1 MLDEETVSPAERL
14 ARAMALGI
22 AIAALVWSSASASA
36 QSGPFVHTVRPG
48 ETLASI
54 AQRYYGDPRKESIL
68 VAENG
73 LNAQGGAA
81 IVVGLRLII
90 PFVTYHRVADG
101 ETWAMLA
108 ERFYGSADRAFLL
121 IEENEGTAGD
131 QPDVGAELMIPYP
144 LRYTSEQSDNLRRI
158 GMIYYR
164 SDGPDA
170 IRKLRRFNGMRGIRP
185 NRGQVV
191 LVPLS
196 NLTLSDE
203 GREIVAGASPVAA
216 TGGETRELQQRI
228 DEEMP
233 RLREH
238 IRRGRYTEAVSLG
251 NRLLGSG
258 RLTGNQIVS
267 IQREL
272 ATAYVALNRADLA
285 VQAFRTALRRQRDL
299 ELDVTRTSPVVLRA
313 LEEARA
319 RERNEPPPRP
329 PDGGV
334 PDAGR

>member
-1 MLDEETVSPAERL
+1 LTAL
-14 ARAMALGI
+14 AFLFACSL
-22 AIAALVWSSASASA
+22 ASNTAHA
-36 QSGPFVHTVRPG
+36 QTSPFVHTVRPG

-54 AQRYYGDPRKESIL
+54 AQRYYGDPRRESIL
-68 VAENG
+68 VSENG

-90 PFVTYHRVADG
+90 PFVSYHRVSEG

-108 ERFYGSADRAFLL
+108 ERFYGREDRAFLL

-131 QPDVGAELMIPYP
+131 QPDVGAEIMVPYP
-144 LRYTSEQSDNLRRI
+144 LRYTAEQADNLRRI

-164 SDGPDA
+164 SDGPEA

-185 NRGQVV
+185 NRGQVG

-196 NLTLSDE
+196 NLTLSEE
-203 GREIVAGASPVAA
+203 GREIVSGSAPAAAS
-216 TGGETRELQQRI
+216 GGETRELQQRI
-228 DEEMP
+228 DEDLP

-238 IRRGRYTEAVSLG
+238 IRRGRFTEAVSLG

-258 RLTGNQIVS
+258 RLTGNQVVS
-267 IQREL
+267 IHREL
-272 ATAYVALNRADLA
+272 ATAYVALNRVDLA

-299 ELDVTRTSPVVLRA
+299 ELDVTRTSPTVLRA
-313 LEEARA
+313 LEEARE
-319 RERNEPPPRP
+319 RERSEPRAAPS
-329 PDGGV
+329 DAGV

>member
-1 MLDEETVSPAERL
+1 MRALLCFVLAWGLASND
-14 ARAMALGI
+14 ARAQT
-22 AIAALVWSSASASA
+22 S
-36 QSGPFVHTVRPG
+36 PFVHTVRPG

-54 AQRYYGDPRKESIL
+54 AQRYYGDPRRESIL
-68 VAENG
+68 VSENG

-90 PFVTYHRVADG
+90 PFVSYHRVSEG

-108 ERFYGSADRAFLL
+108 ERFYGREDRAFLL

-131 QPDVGAELMIPYP
+131 QPDVGAEIMIPYP
-144 LRYTSEQSDNLRRI
+144 LRYTAEQADNLRRI

-164 SDGPDA
+164 SDGPEA

-196 NLTLSDE
+196 NLTLSEE
-203 GREIVAGASPVAA
+203 GREIVSGGAPAA
-216 TGGETRELQQRI
+216 ASGGETRELQQRI
-228 DEEMP
+228 DEDLP

-258 RLTGNQIVS
+258 RLTGNQVVS
-267 IQREL
+267 IHREL
-272 ATAYVALNRADLA
+272 ATAYVALNRVDLA

-299 ELDVTRTSPVVLRA
+299 ELDVTRTSPTVLRA
-313 LEEARA
+313 LEEARD
-319 RERNEPPPRP
+319 RERSEPQPRAA
-329 PDGGV
+329 DAGV